1 MYGMCRVLL
10 GLLGVAPA
18 TAKTLSMWLNREA
31 CSGSPSSTMNFPE
44 GEFCGGLGQCW
55 ITKEADTNLRYMKW
69 YAHQNKLFAV
79 FWAES
84 GGACGTVDDST
95 YVDAYSEPE
104 SQKLWT
110 GQCAKGTYNRGA
122 SVLAVKLDA
131 PCTATGTCTTCLK
144 KGIANKVKQDCKAG
158 AKEAVKKVLQDN
170 VGVIG
175 SSISQA
181 LVGELDS
188 ESLQEL
194 AGQTVADACQ
204 TCLEAIVNWLMEES
218 PTTCSG
224 GESCSGVD
232 YMAGF
237 AMQYMGISGKCSAAA
252 TSGGAS
258 GEGGETS
265 GGASGEGGAVPAP
278 TPSPGATSLE
288 TSNSPLAVPGLLASL
303 MAVGANLGGSGL

>member
-1 MYGMCRVLL
+1 
-10 GLLGVAPA
+10 
-18 TAKTLSMWLNREA
+18 
-31 CSGSPSSTMNFPE
+31 MNFPE

-55 ITKEADTNLRYMKW
+55 ITKEADTDLRYMKW
-69 YAHQNKLFAV
+69 YAYQNKLFAV

-84 GGACGTVDDST
+84 GGACRTVDDST

-122 SVLAVKLDA
+122 SVLAAKLDA
-131 PCTATGTCTTCLK
+131 PCTATGTCTTCLQ

-181 LVGELDS
+181 LVGKLDS

-204 TCLEAIVNWLMEES
+204 TCLETIVNWLMEES

-252 TSGGAS
+252 TSGGAN
-258 GEGGETS
+258 GGAPAPTPAPASPGGSS
-265 GGASGEGGAVPAP
+265 GGVGVPAP
-278 TPSPGATSLE
+278 TPAPTPTPTFTE
-288 TSNSPLAVPGLLASL
+288 TSRSQLVVPGFSLSL
-303 MAVGANLGGSGL
+303 MMVAVDIAGFGL